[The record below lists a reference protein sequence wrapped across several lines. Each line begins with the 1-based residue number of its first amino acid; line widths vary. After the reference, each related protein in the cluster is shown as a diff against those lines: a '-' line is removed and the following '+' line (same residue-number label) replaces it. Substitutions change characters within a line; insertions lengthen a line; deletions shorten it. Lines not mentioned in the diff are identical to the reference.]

1 MNDLTLAEIEER
13 YTGEWV
19 LVEETGWDEQGNP
32 MRGAV
37 VAHGPDRES
46 LVEPTRS
53 MHVGRPDVKTFAFY
67 AGSKVPE
74 GLVVVL

>member
-1 MNDLTLAEIEER
+1 MKDLTLVEIEER
-13 YTGEWV
+13 YAGEWV

-32 MRGAV
+32 MKGVV
-37 VAHGPDRES
+37 VAHGTHRES

-53 MHVGRPDVKTFAFY
+53 VHMGRPDVRTFTFY